1 MEICLLALLLFTALR
16 VAARPVLLRKA
27 TTPRLAAAGQ
37 AMPADSGQTIEIE
50 VAPEPP
56 KDELPEPPVLQPAP
70 VEILDRTEIFRRLR
84 GLELGVVEFARPLP
98 EHERTLAAAVAAIG
112 DAATQRKY
120 APRRPN
126 LLPQLMRAIG
136 DEDVSR
142 RELAAIIARD
152 PSLVGSLL
160 KMANSAYYRTLYP
173 VETIE
178 RAIVVLGSEGLRSLM
193 AAALMQPIFQVSST
207 GSFPRFPEIVWEHAM
222 RSAHAA
228 IPHAALVERADPFAA
243 ELLGL
248 ISGLAEIVLF
258 RAAMD
263 YCASTAPRGQPD
275 PLLIASLLDSQSAT
289 LAWRI
294 GAEWE
299 LSELMLAALEEQM
312 VEGEPTTTLGRSLR
326 FGRCAGALAVLHT
339 NSLIDEGSLKVSLPE
354 SGLSPAHLRSMW
366 KRLLQQHEDP
376 RIVAAQQ
383 ARANRTARAA

>member
-1 MEICLLALLLFTALR
+1 MVLYLLYSAVLAVVRRPRRRPAARVVRAVATP
-16 VAARPVLLRKA
+16 VAA
-27 TTPRLAAAGQ
+27 
-37 AMPADSGQTIEIE
+37 QTEETAQEI
-50 VAPEPP
+50 PP
-56 KDELPEPPVLQPAP
+56 DLPEPPVLEAAQ

-84 GLELGVVEFARPLP
+84 GLELGVADLGTPTP
-98 EHERTLAAAVAAIG
+98 EQERMLASAVAAIG
-112 DAATQRKY
+112 DAATQRRY

-126 LLPQLMRAIG
+126 LLPQLMRAIN
-136 DEDVSR
+136 DEDTSR

-160 KMANSAYYRTLYP
+160 KMANSAYYRTLQP

-178 RAIVVLGSEGLRSLM
+178 RAIVILGSDGLRSLL
-193 AAALMQPIFQVSST
+193 AAAVLQPIFQVT
-207 GSFPRFPEIVWEHAM
+207 NAEGFPRFPELVWEHAM

-228 IPHAALVERADPFAA
+228 IPHAALVERADGFAA

-263 YCASTAPRGQPD
+263 YWASFSKGRPGMSRPD
-275 PLLIASLLDSQSAT
+275 PLVMASLLDTQSAA

-299 LSELMLAALEEQM
+299 LSELMLAALEEQ
-312 VEGEPTTTLGRSLR
+312 VVSSEPTTPLGRSLR

-339 NSLIDEGSLKVSLPE
+339 NLAIDDESLRLSLPP
-354 SGLSPAHLRSMW
+354 SGLSPPHLKLMW
-366 KRLLQQHEDP
+366 TRLLHKHEDP
-376 RIVAAQQ
+376 RVAV
-383 ARANRTARAA
+383 RKAAA